1 MNKQN
6 GIESAGELDLDI
18 SKPELTKGQLEFIAI
33 GIAHTLKPFTKEYR
47 EKELEKIIKNNKD
60 IYIWEEEQDLPLEDI
75 RIEDYISMDLSS
87 KEIIISVWDNDKECF
102 ETKHII

>member
-33 GIAHTLKPFTKEYR
+33 GIAHTLKPFT
-47 EKELEKIIKNNKD
+47 N
-60 IYIWEEEQDLPLEDI
+60 
-75 RIEDYISMDLSS
+75 
-87 KEIIISVWDNDKECF
+87 
-102 ETKHII
+102 